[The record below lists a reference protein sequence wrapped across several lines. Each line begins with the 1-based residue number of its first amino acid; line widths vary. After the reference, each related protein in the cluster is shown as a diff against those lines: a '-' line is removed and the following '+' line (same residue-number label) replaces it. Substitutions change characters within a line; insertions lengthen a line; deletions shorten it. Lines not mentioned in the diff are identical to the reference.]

1 MPKLFLTSNHFKG
14 LTMYSIFMTIVSL
27 TFIYIGASHVQGG
40 WLFILALIAGGVYL
54 GHVVT
59 EALNDTE

>member
-1 MPKLFLTSNHFKG
+1 
-14 LTMYSIFMTIVSL
+14 MYSIFMTIVSV

>member
-1 MPKLFLTSNHFKG
+1 
-14 LTMYSIFMTIVSL
+14 MYRIFMSLVSA
-27 TFIYIGASHVQGG
+27 TFIFTGASHVQGG
-40 WLFILALIAGGVYL
+40 WLFILALVAGGVYL

>member
-1 MPKLFLTSNHFKG
+1 
-14 LTMYSIFMTIVSL
+14 MYRIFMSL
-27 TFIYIGASHVQGG
+27 VCATFIFTGASYVQGG
-40 WLFILALIAGGVYL
+40 WLFILFLIAGGVYL

>member
-1 MPKLFLTSNHFKG
+1 MHKLFFTSNHSKG
-14 LTMYSIFMTIVSL
+14 LTMYSIFMTLVSA
-27 TFIYIGASHVQGG
+27 TFIYTGASHVQGG
-40 WLFILALIAGGVYL
+40 WLFIIFLVAGGVYL

>member
-1 MPKLFLTSNHFKG
+1 
-14 LTMYSIFMTIVSL
+14 MYSIFMTIVSL

-40 WLFILALIAGGVYL
+40 WLFILFLIAGGVYL